1 MSFTISLHSQK
12 HLLLSTFLIIVIL
25 IGVKWSIIV
34 ILICFSLMINDGKYF
49 LLCLLIICIYIY
61 IYIYIY
67 IFFFLDKC
75 PFLNWAIFL

>member
-1 MSFTISLHSQK
+1 MSFTVSLHSQK

-34 ILICFSLMINDGKYF
+34 ILICFSLMINDGKHF

-61 IYIYIY
+61 IY
-67 IFFFLDKC
+67 FFFFGEMPILKLGHL
-75 PFLNWAIFL
+75 FI